1 MDMEQRVRELRP
13 KIVESV
19 KEPMLL
25 TQLLSSSV
33 ITEKD
38 HSRVKTMMQNDPFK
52 ANEEMMDCVLKSEHP
67 GKWKAF
73 MDALQ
78 GTGYE
83 DIYRSLMSP
92 NDNNDEIVAYI
103 RKLIQKFTKELA
115 YKLPCMEITTRLYS
129 KGVINDVDREN
140 ISCDVTNKGDS
151 HGNLTLLDRMKCRV
165 SPRKWYIEFLQ
176 ALVEVGCDYLVRKM
190 EPEFI
195 LNKQKFIKMLG
206 ADAIPNQTSEGF
218 QFVGSSQ
225 ASGSRHTTDC
235 YQENMVTL
243 ENFVTDDGEGEMEC
257 DDLAPPPVPP
267 RSCSLEESSF
277 RQPESGG
284 YNLNV
289 NVTEQ
294 YDKTTKKIN
303 VEVSDDENMPTDED
317 NNSSDSDSMVSDYEG
332 KEENCRESASTY
344 QVRSYQV
351 ELAEIAI
358 QGTNTIICS
367 ETGTGKTWVAL
378 EIIKRHLEK
387 PSKKGPRKVA
397 IMARTSLMMKQQADR
412 IGKYLPMYKTKLLTG
427 ENEDSKQLIIYME
440 LYDVLCFTPQ
450 ILVNNLEISA
460 VKSLSEFSLLILDE
474 CHHTRGDE
482 PYNRLMRKYL
492 VEKEKGMK
500 NLPQVVG
507 LTASIG
513 VGKSRTD
520 DEAVD
525 YILRVMACL
534 DVTFLSTVKNNIE
547 ALKKHVNLP
556 EQERIPLQKPD
567 NDPCKDIL
575 IIGIEETEDL
585 LEENGFFQPN
595 IIDMITEAKP
605 SDKESQVYNKWTV
618 DLFQTAQQ
626 KVDDFGASRDICAC
640 ARYLNTYNSA
650 LEINKLLRYKDV
662 IKFLAEKHQQDNL
675 SREKH
680 TNMEKELFK
689 NFFDIQ
695 KKLNIKGKTT
705 ENPNVRTLCDTLKKA
720 LDSKGE
726 DSRALVFV
734 KARATCK
741 AVAEFL
747 DKDIGKN
754 GGYRT
759 SPLYGKEDRGG
770 DEGMTENKQATI
782 LQKFRD
788 GAYKVLVCTSIGNE
802 GIDVPQCNIVLS
814 YDYSG
819 NEITKIQMQGRARQK
834 NATVTLMAGEDLLE
848 QDRINAYKVSM
859 MYRALKKIDD
869 LETRYIRMKTKL
881 FQKEEINKYHYKVNT
896 ENFKKLRKS
905 DDDHDILC
913 GRCNIFLCYVSNVR
927 EMGSHNVVIDQDFPN
942 KVYRREHKK
951 TTYFGGVHN
960 KYMIY
965 CNDCGHEL
973 GIVGIYNGLDHHL
986 LKIRNMKF
994 RNHLTQEIHVYKKW
1008 LDLPYR
1014 VVPYTPADLQ
1024 CNKQGNQM

>member
-33 ITEKD
+33 ITEED

-92 NDNNDEIVAYI
+92 NDNNDEIVAHI
-103 RKLIQKFTKELA
+103 RNLIQQFTKELA
-115 YKLPCMEITTRLYS
+115 DKLPCMEITTRLYI

-195 LNKQKFIKMLG
+195 LNKQKFIEMLG

-218 QFVGSSQ
+218 QIVGSSQ
-225 ASGSRHTTDC
+225 ASGSCHTTDC
-235 YQENMVTL
+235 YQENVVTL

-267 RSCSLEESSF
+267 RPCSLEESSF

-284 YNLNV
+284 YNLKV

-303 VEVSDDENMPTDED
+303 VEVSDDENMPIDED

-332 KEENCRESASTY
+332 KEENCRKSASTY
-344 QVRSYQV
+344 QLRSYQV

-397 IMARTSLMMKQQADR
+397 IMARTSLLIKQQADR
-412 IGKYLPMYKTKLLTG
+412 IGKYLPMYK
-427 ENEDSKQLIIYME
+427 
-440 LYDVLCFTPQ
+440 
-450 ILVNNLEISA
+450 
-460 VKSLSEFSLLILDE
+460 
-474 CHHTRGDE
+474 
-482 PYNRLMRKYL
+482 
-492 VEKEKGMK
+492 
-500 NLPQVVG
+500 VVG

-534 DVTFLSTVKNNIE
+534 DVTFLSTVKHNIE

-869 LETRYIRMKTKL
+869 LETKYIRMKTKL

-951 TTYFGGVHN
+951 TTYFDGMHN

-965 CNDCGHEL
+965 CNVCGHEL